1 MVVVAYGQIL
11 TTEILESPRLGCLN
25 VHGSLLPR
33 WRGAAP
39 LQRCIEAG
47 DSVTG
52 VTIILMDEGL
62 DTGPMLAKV
71 STAITDRT
79 TATELHDQLA
89 KLGAPLLVG
98 TLKQLADSNHQLV
111 QQPAEGITY
120 AKKIST
126 QHACIQWG
134 QKAIQRDATDPCL
147 QSYPGCIYLRRV
159 ITNQNFFC
167 TKSTRVSTCRRLAVE
182 GKSKKSSSAQTPE
195 TWKCLNVSYQEVTV

>member
-1 MVVVAYGQIL
+1 M
-11 TTEILESPRLGCLN
+11 
-25 VHGSLLPR
+25 
-33 WRGAAP
+33 
-39 LQRCIEAG
+39 
-47 DSVTG
+47 TG

-120 AKKIST
+120 AQKIST
-126 QHACIQWG
+126 QDACIQWG
-134 QKAIQRDATDPCL
+134 QERSSVMRQIHAFNPI
-147 QSYPGCIYLRRV
+147 PGAFTFAGSSRIKIFLH
-159 ITNQNFFC
+159 
-167 TKSTRVSTCRRLAVE
+167 
-182 GKSKKSSSAQTPE
+182 KKHKGQHLPQACCGR
-195 TWKCLNVSYQEVTV
+195 K